1 VCGLL
6 ALAGALA
13 ADATLLL
20 PYLNRRLPLPL
31 MLVVVTATVVPHP
44 LCDRFG
50 GLEACLPRALL
61 DRALAAAAVCSLAL
75 LACVPAGI
83 SAGGLFPWTPLLALM
98 SVAVLAVTAFGPLA
112 WLPALTLSLL
122 DVHVELVYSHPVQRA
137 LDRLGVPALLLI
149 LLISI
154 SVYVRRG
161 PRVR

>member
-1 VCGLL
+1 MCGLL

-75 LACVPAGI
+75 LACVPASM
-83 SAGGLFPWTPLLALM
+83 SAGGRFPWTPLLALM
-98 SVAVLAVTAFGPLA
+98 SAAVLAVTAVGPLA
-112 WLPALTLSLL
+112 WLPALALGLL
-122 DVHVELVYSHPVQRA
+122 TVHVELVYSQPVERA
-137 LDRLGVPALLLI
+137 LDRVGAPVLLLV
-149 LLISI
+149 LLA
-154 SVYVRRG
+154 SVAGYVRRG
-161 PRVR
+161 PRVS